1 MYDFNTLYEAKSV
14 EEALNLKKEHPQA
27 LFLAGGSDILIS
39 IREGKL
45 AGCDL
50 ISIYG
55 LDELRGVCMEED
67 GTLLIRPLTS
77 FTNIT
82 MHPLIKK
89 HVPVLGEAVD
99 QVGGPQIRN
108 IGTIG
113 GNICNGVTSADAA
126 STLKAYDAIL
136 ELTSLEGVRI
146 LPYAEFNL
154 KPGKVDLREGELLT
168 GIRIKEESW
177 KNTYGHYIKYSMR
190 KAMDIATLGCSV
202 NVRLTEDKKNIDR
215 LRVAFG
221 VAAPTPIR
229 AVTAEAKAQGHAL
242 DAELLTLVSE
252 GSLSDVLPRTSWR
265 ASKEF
270 RLHLVQELS
279 QRATI
284 VSIEKAGGK
293 ING

>member
-14 EEALNLKKEHPQA
+14 EEALILKKEHPQA

-82 MHPLIKK
+82 MNPLIKK

-146 LPYAEFNL
+146 LPYADFNL